1 MKAHPT
7 SNNNGGTNMNGTNS
21 NQNLGN
27 LSNFDTKSQ
36 NNNNFS
42 TTTKSKFN
50 TIDQYNNNGG
60 PNQGSNSRH
69 NSPVRQTN

>member
-1 MKAHPT
+1 MANANT
-7 SNNNGGTNMNGTNS
+7 SGANM
-21 NQNLGN
+21 GN

-50 TIDQYNNNGG
+50 TIDQYNNGTA
-60 PNQGSNSRH
+60 PVHGSNSRH
-69 NSPVRQTN
+69 NSPVRLTNQFS

>member
-1 MKAHPT
+1 MKVHPNAT
-7 SNNNGGTNMNGTNS
+7 NIGGATVNGTNS
-21 NQNLGN
+21 NQNFGN

-60 PNQGSNSRH
+60 PN
-69 NSPVRQTN
+69 